1 MFYAIYDAKKPSAPL
16 TRTNPKTGQQEFAV
30 FATVERAYAE
40 AVKLRLPTTLEV
52 RSISEED
59 FEACLINNH
68 ALLDDLHM
76 EQIEQM

>member
-1 MFYAIYDAKKPSAPL
+1 MFYAIYDAQNPSAPMM
-16 TRTNPKTGQQEFAV
+16 RQNPKTGQQEFAV

-40 AVKLRLPTTLEV
+40 AVKLRIPTPLEV
-52 RSISEED
+52 RPISEDD
-59 FEACLINNH
+59 FTTCLINNH